1 MQADTIQW
9 FPGHMAKTRRIMAE
23 CLPDVDIVL
32 ELLDA
37 RIPKASSNP
46 EIQKLTEGKPL
57 LKLLN
62 KASLADPNATGA
74 WQEHYKSRGFAC
86 LAIDCI
92 TGQGVREIPEAVRTV
107 LAEKIERYEKK
118 GMSGRH
124 LRAMVVGIPNVG
136 KSSLINCLAS
146 AKKVV
151 VENRPGVTLRKQ
163 WISTRCGLELL
174 DMPGVLWPKFE
185 SHSTGLSLAIT
196 GAIKDSIL
204 DLEEIACRL
213 LDIMRESYPERLRE
227 RYRTTKE
234 EEALSV
240 YDLFEAIGSHRGFLM
255 SGGVIHNER
264 TAKMLLDEF
273 RRGLLGR
280 ISLEWPRRNEH
291 A

>member
-1 MQADTIQW
+1 MQPDTIQW

-46 EIQKLTEGKPL
+46 EIQRLTEGKPL

-74 WQEHYKSRGFAC
+74 WQEYYKSRGFAC

-92 TGQGVREIPEAVRTV
+92 TGQGIREIPDAVRTV
-107 LAEKIERYEKK
+107 LAEKIERYAQK
-118 GMSGRH
+118 GMGGRH

-151 VENRPGVTLRKQ
+151 VENRPGVTLKKQ
-163 WISTRCGLELL
+163 WISTRFGLELL

-185 SHSTGLSLAIT
+185 SHSIGLSLAIT
-196 GAIKDSIL
+196 GAIKDTIL

-213 LDIMRESYPERLRE
+213 LDILRENYLERLRE
-227 RYRTTKE
+227 RYRITEE
-234 EEALSV
+234 EEALPV
-240 YDLFEAIGSHRGFLM
+240 YELFEAIGSHRGFLM
-255 SGGVIHNER
+255 AGGAIHNER
-264 TAKMLLDEF
+264 TAKTLLDEF